1 MPVSGRLSQDLNSN
15 PEIGVRVSKIE
26 GLSNELAMAL
36 AATHIR
42 IEAPIPGKSAV
53 GIEIPNSKIIPVPL
67 RDVLASDEF
76 QKGKGHILVALGK
89 DITGKPVVT
98 VYQKCRIC

>member
-1 MPVSGRLSQDLNSN
+1 MGAKVINASVGPTVTRFELK

-53 GIEIPNSKIIPVPL
+53 GIECQTAKLFLYLSGMFLQVMNSKREGTYSGCL
-67 RDVLASDEF
+67 REGYH
-76 QKGKGHILVALGK
+76 GK
-89 DITGKPVVT
+89 TSC
-98 VYQKCRIC
+98 Y

>member
-1 MPVSGRLSQDLNSN
+1 M
-15 PEIGVRVSKIE
+15 RVSKIE

-53 GIEIPNSKIIPVPL
+53 GIEIPNARSASVPL
-67 RDVLASDEF
+67 RDVLDSGEF
-76 QKGKGHILVALGK
+76 KMVKAISW
-89 DITGKPVVT
+89 
-98 VYQKCRIC
+98 